1 MALPFGDNTH
11 ASGLFQ
17 DRSYNLTYHALH
29 NKEVVNHN
37 EMRVR
42 ITDADGNK
50 LVGIHHPVVLN
61 FDLRPKI
68 I

>member
-1 MALPFGDNTH
+1 MALNPTFHPLEQQQTQELGGSTL
-11 ASGLFQ
+11 G
-17 DRSYNLTYHALH
+17 HALH